1 MKRLLVLP
9 LLLCPIFAPAQE
21 QAADFDY
28 GYFQLGYLDFSSD
41 VTVGGTTADLDGTGF
56 SIDGSLA
63 LREHVHAF
71 LTFRNTEL
79 DSTPNSDVGSR
90 WGGLGTHW
98 QVADRVSVFG
108 RVGFLD
114 GEGDDGIFASG
125 GVRYSPADGWEIR
138 GGFRH
143 FGWDNWETDTGAF
156 VEGDMW
162 LTDVAALMFAFE
174 SVDAADTITIGM
186 RFYFGNSTGMM
197 LGRRP

>member
-9 LLLCPIFAPAQE
+9 VLLCPVFSLAQE
-21 QAADFDY
+21 RSAAEINY

-41 VTVGGTTADLDGTGF
+41 VLVSGSTVDLDGTGF
-56 SIDGSLA
+56 SIDGSLE

-71 LTFRNTEL
+71 ITFRNTEF
-79 DSTPNSDVGSR
+79 DSTPDSDVGTR

-98 QVADRVSVFG
+98 QVADQLSVFG

-114 GEGDDGIFASG
+114 GEGDDGYFASG
-125 GVRYSPADGWEIR
+125 GVRYVPADGWEVR

-143 FGWDNWETDTGAF
+143 FGWDIAETDTGGF

-162 LTDVAALMFAFE
+162 LTDVAALMFSYE
-174 SVDAADTITIGM
+174 STDAADTFTIGM
-186 RFYFGNSTGMM
+186 RFYF
-197 LGRRP
+197 